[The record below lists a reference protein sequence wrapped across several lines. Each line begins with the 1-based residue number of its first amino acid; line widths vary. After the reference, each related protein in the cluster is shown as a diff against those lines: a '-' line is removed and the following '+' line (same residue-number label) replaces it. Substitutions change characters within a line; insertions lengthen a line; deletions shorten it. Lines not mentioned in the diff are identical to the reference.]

1 MPMKLLERLCCV
13 QLPIHIDVAA
23 DIEKCEILRNAAWI
37 EADLP
42 PVLHG
47 RGTSTFSGEAIVMRV
62 TKAGVAALQR
72 NRLMAGRPEMPAL
85 PVSVAPSAHPASFA
99 SSMSASSTPPVRFA
113 QSQKQEASNP

>member
-13 QLPIHIDVAA
+13 QLPIHIDFAA
-23 DIEKCEILRNAAWI
+23 DIEKCEVLRNAAWI

-72 NRLMAGRPEMPAL
+72 NRLMTSRPDVPTL
-85 PVSVAPSAHPASFA
+85 PAS
-99 SSMSASSTPPVRFA
+99 SAPAIRFA
-113 QSQKQEASNP
+113 QSQKQETSNP